1 MHLPAIELHRLVI
14 LIHRPAIE
22 LHRLVIL
29 MHRPAIELHRPA
41 IELHRPAIELHRPA
55 IELHRLIILNIT
67 KIHKYLGARHQK
79 TFGKT
84 GNSWVPCPDDI
95 YR

>member
-1 MHLPAIELHRLVI
+1 MHRPAIELHRLVI
-14 LIHRPAIE
+14 LMHRPAIE

-41 IELHRPAIELHRPA
+41 IELHRPAIELHR
-55 IELHRLIILNIT
+55 LIILNIT
-67 KIHKYLGARHQK
+67 KIHKYVGARHQK